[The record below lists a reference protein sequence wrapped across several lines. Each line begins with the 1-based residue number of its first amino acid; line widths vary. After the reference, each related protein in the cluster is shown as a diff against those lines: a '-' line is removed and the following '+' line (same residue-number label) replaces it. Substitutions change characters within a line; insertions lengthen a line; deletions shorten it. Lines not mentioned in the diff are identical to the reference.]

1 MNWHFVNR
9 RLLPVIP
16 ALLLVVSAYA
26 ESDFEGAT
34 RTALIAGIGAQ
45 LFFDANLS
53 RNRTQSCSTCHDPAH
68 AFSDQ
73 RAGGVGAAVSLGDD
87 GESLG
92 QRNAPS
98 LTYAS
103 LVPEFHFNEH
113 GEPVGGLFVDG
124 RAQNLVEQAAEPFL
138 NPIEMALPDIETVA
152 KRVGENENYV
162 TQLKAQFGQA
172 LFDDDEE
179 VFLAVRESI
188 AAYLRSPQLSSYD
201 SKYDRFLRGE
211 EDLSPLEEQGRVLFF
226 SNLVNCSQCHLH
238 DNGSDPG
245 RETFTNNRYHNIG
258 VPANPALREAN
269 AVDDRFVD
277 EGLFANPATDDMN
290 ARGKFRVPGLRN
302 VAVTG
307 PYMHN
312 GVFSELETAILFYSK
327 FTVVNVDS
335 VVNPETGRPW
345 ADAEI
350 AETVD
355 HDLLQDGQ
363 PIDAARAR
371 ALAAFL
377 RTLTDRRYE
386 ALLDQ

>member
-1 MNWHFVNR
+1 MNRHLVNR
-9 RLLPVIP
+9 RRLTVTL
-16 ALLLVVSAYA
+16 ALLLFVSAYA
-26 ESDFEGAT
+26 EPDLENAKRAG
-34 RTALIAGIGAQ
+34 LIAGIGAQ

-53 RNRTQSCSTCHDPAH
+53 RNRTQSCSTCHDPAY
-68 AFSDQ
+68 AFSDS
-73 RAGGVGAAVSLGDD
+73 RDNGVGAAVSLGDD

-92 QRNAPS
+92 RRNAPS
-98 LTYAS
+98 LTYAA
-103 LVPEFHFNEH
+103 LVPDFHRDEF
-113 GEPVGGLFVDG
+113 GEPVGGLFIDG
-124 RAQNLVEQAAEPFL
+124 RAENMVEQAAEPFL
-138 NPIEMALPDIETVA
+138 NPIEMALPDIETVVR
-152 KRVGENENYV
+152 RVGENENYV
-162 TQLKAQFGQA
+162 TQLTEQFGQA
-172 LFDDDEE
+172 LFEDDAR

-188 AAYLRSPQLSSYD
+188 AAYLRSPQLSSFD

-211 EDLSPLEEQGRVLFF
+211 DHLSPLEEQGRVLFF

-238 DNGSDPG
+238 DNGGNPG

-258 VPANPALREAN
+258 VPANPVLRDAK
-269 AVDDRFVD
+269 AVDEGFVD
-277 EGLFANPATDDMN
+277 EGLFANPVVDDVTT
-290 ARGKFRVPGLRN
+290 RGKFRVPGLRN

-327 FTVVNVDS
+327 FTVVNADS

-345 ADAEI
+345 AEAEI
-350 AETVD
+350 KETVD

-363 PIDAARAR
+363 PIDASRAL

-386 ALLDQ
+386 SLLDQ